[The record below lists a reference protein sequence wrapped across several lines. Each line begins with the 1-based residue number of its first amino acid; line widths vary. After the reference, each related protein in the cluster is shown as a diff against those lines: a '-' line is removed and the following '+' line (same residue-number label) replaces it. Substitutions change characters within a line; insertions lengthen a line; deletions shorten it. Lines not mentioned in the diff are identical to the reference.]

1 MHTIWIT
8 GGSSGI
14 GFAVAKKFLEKNWQV
29 IITSS
34 NLTKL
39 EEATKKLKN
48 KTNSDNI
55 FSIVCDITNYN
66 DVNKTITR
74 IENEISPINIAL
86 LGAAAY
92 SPNKSQNFDLKNYE
106 LLIDVNL
113 KGTLNCID
121 VLKKF
126 MKNRND
132 LISII
137 SSPVG
142 FRGMPT
148 AGAYGMTK
156 AAQLNLVESLYFD
169 FKKLGIKV
177 SVINPGFID
186 TESTKLNS
194 FKMPMLKSPEYAA
207 DKIYNGLTGKYK
219 FEIYFPFVV
228 VFSVK
233 IMRFLPLKI
242 YSFIWRKLGNF

>member
-1 MHTIWIT
+1 MQTIWIT

-14 GFAVAKKFLEKNWQV
+14 GFAVAQKFLEENWRV
-29 IITSS
+29 IISS
-34 NLTKL
+34 RN
-39 EEATKKLKN
+39 EEKLKKAVEKLKKQTN
-48 KTNSDNI
+48 KKEI
-55 FSIVCDITNYN
+55 FYKACDVSKYN
-66 DVNKTITR
+66 DVKDTIEY
-74 IENEISPINIAL
+74 IETDISKIDIAL
-86 LGAAAY
+86 LNAAAY
-92 SPNKSQNFDLKNYE
+92 SPNRTQEFDIENYN
-106 LLIDVNL
+106 LLIEVNL
-113 KGTLNCID
+113 NGTINCID
-121 VLKKF
+121 VLKNH
-126 MKNRND
+126 MKGRNN
-132 LISII
+132 LISVV

-169 FKKLGIKV
+169 FKKLKINI

-194 FKMPMLKSPEYAA
+194 FKMPLLKPPSYAA
-207 DKIYNGLTGKYK
+207 DKIFKGLTGKYK